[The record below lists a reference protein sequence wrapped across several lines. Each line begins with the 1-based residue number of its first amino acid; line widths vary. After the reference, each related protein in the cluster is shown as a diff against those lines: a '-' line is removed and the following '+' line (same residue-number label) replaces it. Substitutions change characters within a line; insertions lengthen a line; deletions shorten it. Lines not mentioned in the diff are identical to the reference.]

1 MGEKT
6 YEEISANSAIQLLR
20 TMQQHHVQ
28 LSAMADQKASIL
40 IGATFVVFTIIIGQ
54 SQGKVISP
62 PFLVL
67 ALSSFVASTL
77 GVMAILPSIQ
87 TRLGANP
94 NFMFFGAF
102 SKLSEAEF
110 IERMTPVLA
119 EQHNAHEAMLRDI
132 YQNGLVLQRKKY
144 RFLSYAYRVFLIGL
158 VATFIVFMTQ
168 NLVFTLR

>member
-6 YEEISANSAIQLLR
+6 YDEVSANAAIQLLR

-54 SQGKVISP
+54 SQGRTVSA

-77 GVMAILPSIQ
+77 GVLSILPSIQ
-87 TRLGANP
+87 TKLGANP

-119 EQHNAHEAMLRDI
+119 AQERAHAAMLRDI

-144 RFLSYAYRVFLIGL
+144 RFLSYAYRVFLVGL
-158 VATFIVFMTQ
+158 IATFALFIGQ
-168 NLVFTLR
+168 NAAMKFS

>member
-1 MGEKT
+1 MGDKT
-6 YEEISANSAIQLLR
+6 YDELSANSAIQLLR

-54 SQGKVISP
+54 SQGKAISA

-67 ALSSFVASTL
+67 ALSSFVASSL
-77 GVMAILPSIQ
+77 GVLSILPSIQ
-87 TRLGANP
+87 TKLGANP

-102 SKLSEAEF
+102 AKLSESEF
-110 IERMTPVLA
+110 VEEMAPVLA
-119 EQHNAHEAMLRDI
+119 DQQHAHRTMLRDI

-144 RFLSYAYRVFLIGL
+144 RYLSYAYRVFLAGL
-158 VATFIVFMTQ
+158 IVTFVLFMGRS
-168 NLVFTLR
+168 LAFTLD

>member
-6 YEEISANSAIQLLR
+6 YDEVSANAGIVLLR

-54 SQGKVISP
+54 SQGKSISA

-67 ALSSFVASTL
+67 ALSSFIASAL
-77 GVMAILPSIQ
+77 GVLSILPSIQ
-87 TRLGANP
+87 TKLGPHP

-102 SKLSEAEF
+102 SKLSEQEF
-110 IERMTPVLA
+110 VEMMLPVLA
-119 EQHNAHEAMLRDI
+119 AQESAHVSMLRDI
-132 YQNGLVLQRKKY
+132 HQNGMVLQRKKY
-144 RFLSYAYRVFLIGL
+144 RFLSYAYRVFLVGL
-158 VATFIVFMTQ
+158 VATFLVFMAQ
-168 NLVFTLR
+168 NLAFVIN